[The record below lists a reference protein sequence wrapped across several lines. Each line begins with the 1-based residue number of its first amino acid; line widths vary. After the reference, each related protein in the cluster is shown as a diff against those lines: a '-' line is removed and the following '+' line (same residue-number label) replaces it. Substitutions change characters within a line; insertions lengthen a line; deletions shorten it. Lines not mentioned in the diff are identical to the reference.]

1 MNRQIEGEFNLT
13 DAEKAM
19 ISRVSDAFHA
29 AGKPVI
35 VVINSGSVMET
46 ASWRDR
52 VDAILVAWQPGQE
65 GGNSVAD
72 VLVGKANPSGRL
84 TMTWPVSAADVPSTK
99 NFPQNPEYYNFTE
112 KLYGG
117 YFLPGNFNNQ
127 LAKIFLGH

>member
-1 MNRQIEGEFNLT
+1 
-13 DAEKAM
+13 
-19 ISRVSDAFHA
+19 
-29 AGKPVI
+29 
-35 VVINSGSVMET
+35 MET

-117 YFLPGNFNNQ
+117 YFLGANLHNHEENT
-127 LAKIFLGH
+127 LAGYWYFDHF

>member
-1 MNRQIEGEFNLT
+1 
-13 DAEKAM
+13 
-19 ISRVSDAFHA
+19 
-29 AGKPVI
+29 
-35 VVINSGSVMET
+35 MET

-117 YFLPGNFNNQ
+117 SNPAVDFSNQEEDNYCGDLYF
-127 LAKIFLGH
+127 AIFQRQGAFHLGFR